1 MLVLNSIKNL
11 TKPFLIFLLI
21 GLNESITNQEP
32 DINRRELISFQK
44 KIYILNGILQLLI
57 RIEINLGYV

>member
-32 DINRRELISFQK
+32 DINWRELISFQK
-44 KIYILNGILQLLI
+44 NIYIYIYIGWNIAVT
-57 RIEINLGYV
+57 NTS